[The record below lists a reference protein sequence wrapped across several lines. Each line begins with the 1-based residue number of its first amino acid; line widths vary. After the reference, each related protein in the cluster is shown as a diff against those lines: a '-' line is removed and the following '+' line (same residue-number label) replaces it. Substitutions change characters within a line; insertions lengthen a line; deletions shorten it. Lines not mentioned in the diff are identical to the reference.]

1 MVSKYM
7 DMLVE
12 CLEKKNQILD
22 KLTELN
28 KKQTNLIQDEDFSLS
43 EFDKCVDEKGI
54 LIDNIL
60 KLDSGFE
67 GLYNKVGKTVAD
79 NPSEYKEQL
88 SKMQKLITQITEKSV
103 SIQAEEERN
112 KKLIESRFS
121 REKSRI
127 KSGRSQSRVALDYYN
142 NMNKL
147 NHVDSQF
154 WDKKFY

>member
-1 MVSKYM
+1 MVSQYM

-22 KLTELN
+22 KLTILN
-28 KKQTNLIQDEDFSLS
+28 KSQTMLIQNEDFSLN
-43 EFDKCVDEKGI
+43 EFDKCVEEKGI

-79 NPSEYKEQL
+79 NPSAYKEQL
-88 SKMQKLITQITEKSV
+88 SKMQKLITEVTEKSV

-112 KKLIESRFS
+112 KALIESRFS
-121 REKSRI
+121 REKNRI
-127 KSGRSQSRVALDYYN
+127 KTGRSSSKVAMDYYN
-142 NMNKL
+142 SMNKL

-154 WDKKFY
+154 WDKKF

>member
-7 DMLVE
+7 DMLVD

-22 KLTELN
+22 NLIVLN
-28 KKQTNLIQDEDFSLS
+28 KKQTALIQDQEFSLS
-43 EFDKCVDEKGI
+43 EFDKCVEEKGI

-79 NPSEYKEQL
+79 NPSAYKEQL
-88 SKMQKLITQITEKSV
+88 GRMQKLITEVTEKSI

-112 KKLIESRFS
+112 KAMIEKRFS
-121 REKSRI
+121 RERNRI
-127 KSGRSQSRVALDYYN
+127 KSGRSQSKVAMDYYN
-142 NMNKL
+142 SMNKL

-154 WDKKFY
+154 WDKKF

>member
-1 MVSKYM
+1 MINKYM

-22 KLTELN
+22 SLTAIN
-28 KKQTNLIQDEDFSLS
+28 KKQTELIQNEDFSLV
-43 EFDKCVDEKGI
+43 EFDKCVDEKGV

-67 GLYNKVGKTVAD
+67 GLYNKVGKHVAD
-79 NPSEYKEQL
+79 NPSEYKSQL
-88 SKMQKLITQITEKSV
+88 SKMQKLITEITEKSV

-112 KKLIESRFS
+112 KALIESRFS
-121 REKSRI
+121 RERNRI
-127 KSGRSQSRVALDYYN
+127 KSGRSQSRVAMDYYN

-154 WDKKFY
+154 WDKKF

>member
-7 DMLVE
+7 DMLVD

-22 KLTELN
+22 NLIVLN
-28 KKQTNLIQDEDFSLS
+28 KKQTALIQDEEFSLS
-43 EFDKCVDEKGI
+43 EFDKCVEEKGI

-79 NPSEYKEQL
+79 NPSAYKEQL
-88 SKMQKLITQITEKSV
+88 GRMQKLITEVTEKSI

-112 KKLIESRFS
+112 KAMIEKRFS
-121 REKSRI
+121 RERNRI
-127 KSGRSQSRVALDYYN
+127 KSGRSQSKVAMDYYN
-142 NMNKL
+142 SMNKL

-154 WDKKFY
+154 WDKKF

>member
-1 MVSKYM
+1 MINKYM

-22 KLTELN
+22 NLTVLN
-28 KKQTNLIQDEDFSLS
+28 KKQTRLIQNEDFSLN
-43 EFDKCVDEKGI
+43 EFDKCVEEKGI

-67 GLYNKVGKTVAD
+67 GLYNKVGQTVAA
-79 NPSEYKEQL
+79 NPSEYKVQL
-88 SKMQKLITQITEKSV
+88 SKMQKLITEITEKSV
-103 SIQAEEERN
+103 SLQAEEERN
-112 KKLIESRFS
+112 KHLIENRFS
-121 REKSRI
+121 REKNRI
-127 KSGRSQSRVALDYYN
+127 KSGRSQSKVAMDYYN

-154 WDKKFY
+154 WDKKF

>member
-1 MVSKYM
+1 MINKYM

-22 KLTELN
+22 SLTKIN
-28 KKQTNLIQDEDFSLS
+28 KKQTELIQNEDFSLA

-67 GLYNKVGKTVAD
+67 GLYNKVGKVVAD
-79 NPSEYKEQL
+79 NPSEYKTQL
-88 SKMQKLITQITEKSV
+88 SKMQKLITEITEKSV

-112 KKLIESRFS
+112 KALIESRFS
-121 REKSRI
+121 REKNRI
-127 KSGRSQSRVALDYYN
+127 KSGRSQSRVAMDYYN

-154 WDKKFY
+154 WDKKF